1 MSEWISWQN
10 QQLIIEKIYRSTDAI
25 TSTKKFNEEYSDKIG
40 KVGEAEMLLND
51 FGRKLRATGLDT
63 FYLERYIK
71 EVTGKDLNLEAL

>member
-1 MSEWISWQN
+1 MSEWISWRD
-10 QQLIIEKIYRSTDAI
+10 QQLIIEKIYRSEDAI
-25 TSTKKFNEEYSDKIG
+25 TSTKKFNEEYQDKIG

-51 FGRKLRATGLDT
+51 FGRKLKETGLDS

>member
-1 MSEWISWQN
+1 MSEWISWRD
-10 QQLIIEKIYRSTDAI
+10 QQLIIEKIYRSEDAI
-25 TSTKKFNEEYSDKIG
+25 TSTEKFNEKYQDKIG

-51 FGRKLRATGLDT
+51 FGRKLKETGLDS

>member
-1 MSEWISWQN
+1 MSEWISWRD

-25 TSTKKFNEEYSDKIG
+25 TSTEKFNEEYADKIG

-51 FGRKLRATGLDT
+51 FGRKLKETGLDS